1 MCNSIVM
8 VPQKNV
14 QLAASVLYL
23 TAIALKLA
31 HVLLMSEGE
40 ASLYSS
46 FLKKKLIPFLKLT
59 LFGVFLNRYYM
70 SPLMQLYAFL
80 ILEGYIMYG
89 IIKNKILKKICCLLY
104 TLTIKS
110 ELRVRFCRFFYVIAF
125 VLTLVLQSGTNLLQN
140 STISSNSYSISRSYS
155 SYIPNIYYVIF
166 TTTNTL

>member
-1 MCNSIVM
+1 
-8 VPQKNV
+8 
-14 QLAASVLYL
+14 
-23 TAIALKLA
+23 
-31 HVLLMSEGE
+31 
-40 ASLYSS
+40 
-46 FLKKKLIPFLKLT
+46 
-59 LFGVFLNRYYM
+59 M

-110 ELRVRFCRFFYVIAF
+110 ELRVQFCRFFYVIAF

-166 TTTNTL
+166 TTTNTLWEKCGEFVPSIGFISKFILLNATNVTALNLYTC